1 MAKILTGTGF
11 KKSLVLTGLGFA
23 APSTTSTKVQNLYH
37 GSTQITNV
45 YHGSTQI
52 TKVYSGSTL
61 IWEN

>member
-23 APSTTSTKVQNLYH
+23 APTTSTKVQNLYH

>member
-1 MAKILTGTGF
+1 MAKILTATGF

-23 APSTTSTKVQNLYH
+23 APTTTSTKVQNL
-37 GSTQITNV
+37 